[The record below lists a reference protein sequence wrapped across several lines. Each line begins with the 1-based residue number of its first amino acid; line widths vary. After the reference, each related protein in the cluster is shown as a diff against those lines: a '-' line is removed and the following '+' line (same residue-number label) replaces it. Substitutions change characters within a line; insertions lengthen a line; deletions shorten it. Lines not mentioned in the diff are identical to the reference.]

1 MKHIRALYARLVPS
15 SLTWSSVVKSGKTL
29 APMILRIVGLVVGNL
44 SVTRVKITFGYA
56 RRVAGLYR
64 RLGSKGLAIYLKTC
78 YVLLQQSIGGFKSAP
93 YLIGKMN
100 VARTRSGVPRIIDRR
115 DRALIRQGDV
125 TIMRLWL
132 SLFGLY
138 RVIDFRGTLKLQTI
152 TQPGLDLSSNGM
164 IDIWRKWLPVFLLK
178 AEQTSG
184 LPWKIRLD
192 RELTPYS
199 IPLIRK
205 ASPNSGGLSSVA
217 ALPLDIVKWTLA
229 PQALQISLSRY
240 LQDVDGLELA
250 WGLKSLFKQV
260 QRWMTPTRVIYAR
273 CLRSN
278 PFAKNPF
285 VRDPQWCHHGPFE
298 PESPKEIVTRNI
310 SEVET
315 TWGPVGGLG
324 ALGFKHEPG
333 KIRVFAM
340 VDAITQGILLPLH
353 NRLFKALKGI
363 GQDGTFDQV
372 APLERLIKRMDDPKK
387 TWIASYD
394 LSAATDRLPL
404 VLQQM
409 ILEQMGSVSMAKHWG
424 NLLVGRPYKLP
435 KEAKSWNLGFDQVTY
450 AVGQPMGAYSS
461 WAMLA
466 VTHHA
471 IVQLAASR
479 VLEQYKLRGWFEDY
493 AVLGDDV
500 VIANKQVAQE
510 YLRLMALIG
519 VEIGLAKSLVS
530 SRGTFEFAKRTYFE
544 GHDISPLSLAEAS
557 VALCNVSALL
567 ELVKKNLKFAK
578 ISVARVARFCGF
590 GYRNLG
596 RLQVAWGLGNRI
608 GRLSAFLH
616 QPGGPWSVPVTE
628 WLSAVGPGRAV
639 GEAGPLF
646 RAGMSVWAEL
656 INTAINLVVRVE
668 KLLPHFDL
676 YSYSYGENREVTKK
690 DLDAIANG
698 RKLDCRLFM
707 GKPMVPVT
715 GYIRGNSEDPKKGGR
730 GSPTS
735 LTNIFDIGEFNNFF
749 QEWVTRPYHTKLY
762 EQVGKANDALRVHD
776 PYSIPKSSDLE
787 ALWRDLFVYN
797 GDASA
802 FPKNV
807 EVLRRSKDLDV
818 PELIDGGRLLRL
830 WVRLRKIV
838 RSNLMVTLSPVSQ
851 TRPWPKATRRW
862 DKGLGQDRLNMDSQQ
877 IPFFSSAKQFDDH
890 VRDMLKRAGLTH
902 WEEDLKET

>member
-1 MKHIRALYARLVPS
+1 M
-15 SLTWSSVVKSGKTL
+15 
-29 APMILRIVGLVVGNL
+29 VGNL

-56 RRVAGLYR
+56 RRVTGLYR
-64 RLGSKGLAIYLKTC
+64 RLGSKGLAMYLKVA
-78 YVLLQQSIGGFKSAP
+78 YVLLQQSIGGYKSSP
-93 YLIGKMN
+93 FDIGKMN
-100 VARTRSGVPRIIDRR
+100 VARNRKGIPRIIDRR
-115 DRALIRQGDV
+115 DRALISQGDV

-132 SLFGLY
+132 SLLGLY
-138 RVIDFRGTLKLQTI
+138 RVIEFKGTLKLQTI
-152 TQPGLDLSSNGM
+152 TAPGLDLSKNGV
-164 IDIWRKWLPVFLLK
+164 IDLWRKWLPIFLLK
-178 AEQTSG
+178 AKEETG

-205 ASPNSGGLSSVA
+205 SSPNSGGLSSVA
-217 ALPLDIVKWTLA
+217 ALPLDIVKWVLA

-260 QRWMTPTRVIYAR
+260 QRWTGDAVRVIYAR

-285 VRDPQWCHHGPFE
+285 VRDPQWLHHGPFE
-298 PESPKEIVTRNI
+298 PESPKEIVTRTINP
-310 SEVET
+310 VEE

-324 ALGFKHEPG
+324 ALGFKYEPG

-340 VDAITQGILLPLH
+340 VDALTQGILLPLH
-353 NRLFKALKGI
+353 NYLFKSLKGI
-363 GQDGTFDQV
+363 GQDGTFEQT
-372 APLERLIKRMDDPKK
+372 APLERLLKRMDDPKK

-409 ILEQMGSVSMAKHWG
+409 ILEQMGSVSMARHWA

-435 KEAKSWNLGFDQVTY
+435 KEAKSWNLGFSEVSY

-471 IVQLAASR
+471 IVQLAASIALR
-479 VLEQYKLRGWFEDY
+479 QYKRRGWFKDY

-500 VIANKQVAQE
+500 VIANEQVAQE

-530 SRGTFEFAKRTYFE
+530 ARGTFEFAKRTYFE
-544 GHDISPLSLAEAS
+544 GHDISPLSLAESA

-596 RLQVAWGLGNRI
+596 MLQHSWAKGNRI

-616 QPGGPWSVPVTE
+616 QPGGPWAVPVTV
-628 WLSAVGPGRAV
+628 WLGAVGPGGASSEV
-639 GEAGPLF
+639 GRLF
-646 RAGMSVWAEL
+646 RAGVAVWQTL
-656 INTAINLVVRVE
+656 INLAVQKLVAVE

-690 DLDAIANG
+690 DRDAAANG
-698 RKLDCRLFM
+698 RRLQLRVFEGRLM
-707 GKPMVPVT
+707 IPVK
-715 GYIRGNSEDPKKGGR
+715 GYIEGNEEDLKKGGR
-730 GSPTS
+730 GSPAS
-735 LTNIFDIGEFNNFF
+735 LTNVFDIGEFNAFF
-749 QEWVTRPYHTKLY
+749 QEWVTRPFHMKLY
-762 EQVGKANDALRVHD
+762 DQVQEASNSLRVHD
-776 PYSIPKSSDLE
+776 PYSIPESDDFESLWSDLFSIV
-787 ALWRDLFVYN
+787 RKC
-797 GDASA
+797 SA
-802 FPKNV
+802 FPAGV
-807 EVLRRSKDLDV
+807 EVLRRLKDLDV
-818 PELIDGGRLLRL
+818 PSMTDGGKLLRL

-838 RSNLMVTLSPVSQ
+838 SSGRPVTLSLASQ

-862 DKGLGQDRLNMDSQQ
+862 DRGLGQDRLNMDSQHTPNPRPAEENIFTHGSGAAPGPSIGQ
-877 IPFFSSAKQFDDH
+877 IWADNTPDIMAELNRRLQQGESFGPRQADINTGSRK
-890 VRDMLKRAGLTH
+890 G
-902 WEEDLKET
+902 KEK